1 MWKPEI
7 GERLVCEKDDRK
19 EAALYDENAT
29 GVFKQLEVDQ
39 KPEFI
44 LLGHLP
50 MELSF
55 LMHSFLKSRDD
66 NILIAEVIGA
76 RKRENGLVVPCV
88 YHGRS
93 TSFQVAKILKKQLI
107 KAGALYKHMK
117 IEVSGTAIIKKLVLS
132 RTEDNKH
139 CKRIRK

>member
-1 MWKPEI
+1 MA
-7 GERLVCEKDDRK
+7 KDSFVKKNDQK
-19 EAALYDENAT
+19 EAALYDENEI
-29 GVFKQLEVDQ
+29 GVYKQLDFDQ

-44 LLGHLP
+44 LVGHLP

-55 LMHSFLKSRDD
+55 LMHSFLKSCDD
-66 NILIAEVIGA
+66 NILIAEVTGA
-76 RKRENGLVVPCV
+76 RKRENCLVVPCV
-88 YHGRS
+88 YHGGS
-93 TSFQVAKILKKQLI
+93 TSFQVAKILKKPLI
-107 KAGALYKHMK
+107 KASALYKHMK